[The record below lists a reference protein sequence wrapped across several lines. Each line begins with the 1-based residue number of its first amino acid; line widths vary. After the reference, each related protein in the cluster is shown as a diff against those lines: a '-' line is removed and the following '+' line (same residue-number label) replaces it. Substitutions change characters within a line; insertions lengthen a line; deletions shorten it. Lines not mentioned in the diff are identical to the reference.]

1 MSLRKKPTYSAEFK
15 TEAVTLVLKQGY
27 TIGKA
32 ATNLGISASALRQWV
47 HKAQDLGLAPK
58 NSEPLEKELREL
70 KRELARTRQERDI
83 LKKAM
88 AYFANPRE

>member
-15 TEAVTLVLKQGY
+15 SEAIALVLKQGY
-27 TIGKA
+27 SIGKA
-32 ATNLGISASALRQWV
+32 STNLGISESALRKWV
-47 HKAQDLGLAPK
+47 VKAQDLGLDPK

-70 KRELARTRQERDI
+70 KRELDRTRQERDI
-83 LKKAM
+83 LKKAI